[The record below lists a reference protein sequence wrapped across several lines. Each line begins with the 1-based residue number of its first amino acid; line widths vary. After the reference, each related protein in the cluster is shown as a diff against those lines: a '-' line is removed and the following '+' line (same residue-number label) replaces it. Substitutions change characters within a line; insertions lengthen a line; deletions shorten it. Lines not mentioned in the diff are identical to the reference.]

1 MKPEH
6 IQRIAKIGT
15 WPERLSGL
23 KGPMA
28 AMQVAHTRVGD
39 LLDALATDLDRNA
52 GNEDL
57 SPGGRGRK
65 ATALGTKALED
76 LAGLR
81 RVLAAGKDA
90 ASKAQKMLLDPTAKT
105 DSEKLLSLLQRQE
118 IRSHLLNMDRDTRDL
133 AIMNAINTVDSDVLD
148 ALASAPRL
156 LKLTEGDQSIA
167 VSEALLE
174 ALNPVGYNGL
184 AKLRDGTAL
193 LGQALSNAQAH
204 LMKESGI
211 DPDIETV

>member
-57 SPGGRGRK
+57 
-65 ATALGTKALED
+65 
-76 LAGLR
+76 
-81 RVLAAGKDA
+81 
-90 ASKAQKMLLDPTAKT
+90 
-105 DSEKLLSLLQRQE
+105 
-118 IRSHLLNMDRDTRDL
+118 
-133 AIMNAINTVDSDVLD
+133 
-148 ALASAPRL
+148 
-156 LKLTEGDQSIA
+156 
-167 VSEALLE
+167 
-174 ALNPVGYNGL
+174 
-184 AKLRDGTAL
+184 
-193 LGQALSNAQAH
+193 
-204 LMKESGI
+204 
-211 DPDIETV
+211 